1 MFSSQVGTVHRLSP
15 RWLLTAAIALL
26 ALSGLLAAFVVVLTS
41 QVEKANSREAQYRA
55 VQVEISQCAARF
67 SGSARSQCIA
77 RASAALAAF
86 AVYAPAMDAPAF
98 GVTAVEAGQSI
109 GAGASR

>member
-1 MFSSQVGTVHRLSP
+1 MLAGQVGTIHRLSP
-15 RWLLTAAIALL
+15 RWLLTAAVALL

-55 VQVEISQCAARF
+55 VQVEIGQCATGF

-77 RASAALAAF
+77 RASAALDAF
-86 AVYAPAMDAPAF
+86 AVYAPAMDTPAF
-98 GVTAVEAGQSI
+98 GLTAVEAGQNGS
-109 GAGASR
+109 AGAAR